1 MIQQMPAPL
10 MVIAEE
16 MGERKKQPSATPL
29 GGDAGQSCAQSG
41 GKVPSLRHSW
51 LYSGGLEQWPG
62 ALHTMAS
69 IKQHHQH
76 HCYLLLP
83 PSPSPGAIR
92 LANLEGDKTP

>member
-1 MIQQMPAPL
+1 MD
-10 MVIAEE
+10 ENE
-16 MGERKKQPSATPL
+16 NHKKPGNGFQSVTCL
-29 GGDAGQSCAQSG
+29 TGVGDAGQSCAQSG
-41 GKVPSLRHSW
+41 GKVPSLPHSW

-92 LANLEGDKTP
+92 LANLEGDKTT